1 MALDK
6 FGKDYLL
13 LALRT
18 GKLIEGFV
26 DAYYGPPELSD
37 LVDNEK
43 LISPN
48 TLLESCK
55 NLQSQLD
62 EQDFIEERMRFLKK
76 TLRAIETSLNITSG
90 KKIPFLEKVFKIY
103 DIKPELFDDSEFYKL
118 YTELDSIFKGS
129 SALSDRLNDFREQH
143 KLSINNLENIFKKAS
158 KKIREKTYELF
169 PDLFPNEEEI
179 SIDFVKDKPWGAY
192 NWYQGK
198 FKSRIDINIDIPLDC
213 VSVLRFLTHEAYP
226 GHHTEHVVKEQKL
239 YIEQKRFE
247 NSILLILAPEAVI
260 SEGIGNTAADV
271 LFTDQEKGSFILN
284 ELCHEPSNLDLVLII
299 SYYQSQGKMLKILN
313 NIAIHAHEDGW
324 SDDELIKYTLDFN
337 LVPEKYIKQQLKLI
351 RHPLWSSYVFNYA
364 YGENLIKE
372 KFGNH
377 PSPQNFKKLLV
388 NSILPS
394 DLRN

>member
-43 LISPN
+43 PISPN

>member
-6 FGKDYLL
+6 FGKEYLL
-13 LALRT
+13 LALRM

-43 LISPN
+43 PFSPN

-55 NLQSQLD
+55 NLQNQLD
-62 EQDFIEERMRFLKK
+62 EQNFIEDRIKFLRK
-76 TLRAIETSLNITSG
+76 TLGAIETSLSVILG
-90 KKIPFLEKVFKIY
+90 KEIPFLEKIFKIY

-118 YTELDSIFKGS
+118 HAELDSIFKGS
-129 SALSDRLNDFREQH
+129 GALSDRLNDFRVKH
-143 KLSINNLENIFKKAS
+143 KLSINNLENIFKKVN
-158 KKIREKTYELF
+158 KKIREKTYEAF

-179 SIDFVKDKPWGAY
+179 SIDFVNDKPWGAY

-213 VSVLRFLTHEAYP
+213 IRVLRLLTHEAYP
-226 GHHTEHVVKEQKL
+226 GHHTEHVLKEQKL

-247 NSILLILAPEAVI
+247 NSILLILAPESVI

-271 LFTDQEKGSFILN
+271 LFSDYEKGSFILN
-284 ELCHEPSNLDLVLII
+284 ELCHEPSNLDLDLII
-299 SYYQSQGKMLKILN
+299 SYYRSQGKMLKIFN

-324 SDDELIKYTLDFN
+324 LDDELIKYALDFN
-337 LVPEKYIKQQLKLI
+337 LVPEEYIKQQLKFI
-351 RHPLWSSYVFNYA
+351 RHPLWSSYVFNYV
-364 YGENLIKE
+364 YGEILIKE
-372 KFGNH
+372 KFGKR

-394 DLRN
+394 DLRI